1 MRNRSTVAV
10 LTWICVV
17 ALAACGGDDAAAGSG
32 GTSSAGTG
40 GDGGTAGM
48 AGDGG
53 TGGDSGTGGTG
64 GDSGTG
70 GTGGD
75 SGMGGTGGDSGE
87 GGTGGEPDAGMM
99 DPDSGVDAM
108 MPVECPLREQDNDG
122 DGICSLDCLNFG
134 CTNGTCDDATG
145 TAICTCEALY
155 EGEHCE
161 TLSPPPQ
168 EGLVGW
174 FDAQDADTLELV
186 GAGVTK
192 RVARWESVLDENV
205 AFVQDA
211 VTGQPGLRTTGING
225 RPAAEFDGN
234 SDFLALEDFDG
245 LKNALSYD
253 IYFVATST
261 NDTESGALLAGVNGE
276 DGTAGVGL
284 HGLLIEANDMAS
296 AWRFNHRMPFAASGG
311 VDLTTSTDQDLTST
325 LPYRFAANSSNGR
338 LVIQRD
344 GTQIGTTTGN
354 VIAFNRDLDLTLGR
368 LSGTQD
374 LRRFKGRVGEILI
387 YNASQNSVASARIRS
402 YLKAHW
408 PAIL

>member
-10 LTWICVV
+10 LTWMCVV

-40 GDGGTAGM
+40 GESGTAGVGGDGGTGGT

-53 TGGDSGTGGTG
+53 TGGDSGAGGTG
-64 GDSGTG
+64 GDA

-75 SGMGGTGGDSGE
+75 GGVGGDA
-87 GGTGGEPDAGMM
+87 DAGMM
-99 DPDSGVDAM
+99 DPDSGADAM
-108 MPVECPLREQDNDG
+108 LPVECPIREQDNDG
-122 DGICSLDCLNFG
+122 DGVCSLDCLNFG
-134 CTNGTCDDATG
+134 CTYGTCDDDSG
-145 TAICTCEALY
+145 TATCTCEASY
-155 EGEHCE
+155 EGDHCE
-161 TLSPPPQ
+161 VLSPPPQ

-186 GAGVTK
+186 GAGVIK

-234 SDFLALEDFDG
+234 SDFLALEDFEG

-284 HGLLIEANDMAS
+284 HGLLIEANDTAT
-296 AWRFNHRMPFAASGG
+296 AWRFNHRMPFAGSGG
-311 VDLTTSTDQDLTST
+311 VNLMTSTDQDLTST
-325 LPYRFAANSSNGR
+325 LPYRFSANTGNGR

-344 GTQIGTTTGN
+344 GTQIGTTMGD

-368 LSGTQD
+368 LSATQD
-374 LRRFKGRVGEILI
+374 LRRFKGRIGEILI
-387 YNASQNSVASARIRS
+387 YSATQNSITSARIRN

-408 PAIL
+408 PVVQ